1 MKLKNSEA
9 KGHLLSRLRRIE
21 GQVRGVQMMIEEERN
36 CTEILQQLTAIR
48 SAVQGAS
55 LELLREYAIDC
66 LLRQEGDSR
75 QREKLVQD
83 LIDLLGKAP

>member
-1 MKLKNSEA
+1 MKLKNAEA

>member
-1 MKLKNSEA
+1 MKLKNFEA

-66 LLRQEGDSR
+66 LLRQEGDPR

>member
-1 MKLKNSEA
+1 VKLKNSEA

-21 GQVRGVQMMIEEERN
+21 GQVRGVQVMIEEERN

-55 LELLREYAIDC
+55 LELLREYATEC
-66 LLRQEGDSR
+66 LLRQGEDPR

-83 LIDLLGKAP
+83 VIDLLGKAP